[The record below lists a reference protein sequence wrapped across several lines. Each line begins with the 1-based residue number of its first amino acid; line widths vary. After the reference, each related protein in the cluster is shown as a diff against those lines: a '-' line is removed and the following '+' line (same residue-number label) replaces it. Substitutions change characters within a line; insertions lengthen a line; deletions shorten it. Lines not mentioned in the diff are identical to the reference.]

1 MNHCASK
8 SELPQN
14 IEPTV
19 QDRQLRIDNLFAQMW
34 AALGL
39 NGHLGRAAID
49 QAQRS
54 ERTRNGVSAA
64 DVALAARL
72 FDHHVLSSLHAGIF
86 SSAQRCGA

>member
-19 QDRQLRIDNLFAQMW
+19 QDRQSFRPDVGGIGFERT
-34 AALGL
+34 LGASR
-39 NGHLGRAAID
+39 HE
-49 QAQRS
+49 QAQRF
-54 ERTRNGVSAA
+54 ERTRNSVSAA

-72 FDHHVLSSLHAGIF
+72 FDRHVLSSLPAGIF
-86 SSAQRCGA
+86 SSAQRCGV

>member
-1 MNHCASK
+1 MNHCTSK

-39 NGHLGRAAID
+39 NGHLGRAGMTK
-49 QAQRS
+49 RS
-54 ERTRNGVSAA
+54 GLERTRNSVSAA

-72 FDHHVLSSLHAGIF
+72 FDRHVLSSLHAGIF
-86 SSAQRCGA
+86 SSAQRCGV